1 MNDVKSLRKRLKKL
15 RARLADTEQT
25 LEAIR
30 TGKVDALMVHT
41 SQGEQVFTLR
51 GADRPYR
58 VMVEQMAEGA
68 VTFARDGT
76 ILFCNHRF
84 AELLQTPP
92 EQILGSNLFDYLPQ
106 TERPTFQDLLHGVN
120 GVAGRTELHLLS
132 PSGPR
137 FPARVSVTT
146 LPLEESVGAFSMV
159 VNNLE
164 EQRRLERQVL
174 DVSEREQQRLG
185 QDLHDGLGQALAG
198 IAYMLQSIP
207 LEPDK
212 QLGHVAR
219 ITELVNHSLAQ
230 TRELAKGF
238 YPVELERHG
247 LQLALQELAINVRH
261 TFKIDCRVAS
271 DKSMN
276 RIDKAIQIQLFR
288 IIQESIRNAI
298 RHGEARTIHIRT
310 EHAGNE
316 AIALIK
322 NDGRR
327 FPTEKMQLTLANS
340 HGMGLKIMH
349 YRARLIGATLEFT
362 PGRKSGCVVRCTIPL
377 APRGRADRL
386 PNQIVPASRYPS
398 P

>member
-1 MNDVKSLRKRLKKL
+1 MNDIKSLRKRLKKL
-15 RARLADTEQT
+15 RVRLADTEQT

-30 TGKVDALMVHT
+30 TGKIDALMVHT
-41 SQGEQVFTLR
+41 SEGEQVFTLR

-84 AELLQTPP
+84 AELLHVPP
-92 EQILGSNLFDYLPQ
+92 EQIVGSNLFGYLPG
-106 TERPTFQDLLHGVN
+106 TERRAFQDLLHGVN

-137 FPARVSVTT
+137 FPAHVSVTA
-146 LPLEESVGAFSMV
+146 LPLEESTGAFSMV

-212 QLGHVAR
+212 QTGHLAR
-219 ITELVNHSLAQ
+219 ITELVNHSLTQ

-247 LQLALQELAINVRH
+247 LQLALQELAMNVRR
-261 TFKIDCRVAS
+261 TFKINCRVTC
-271 DKSMN
+271 DKGMN
-276 RIDKAIQIQLFR
+276 RLDKAVQIQVFR
-288 IIQESIRNAI
+288 IIQESIRNAVK
-298 RHGEARTIHIRT
+298 HGEARTIHIQTAR
-310 EHAGNE
+310 ADNE
-316 AIALIK
+316 AIVLIK
-322 NDGRR
+322 NDGQR
-327 FPTEKMQLTLANS
+327 FPIEKMRLTLANS

-362 PGRKSGCVVRCTIPL
+362 PGRKSGCTVRCTIPL
-377 APRGRADRL
+377 SQRNRR
-386 PNQIVPASRYPS
+386 
-398 P
+398 